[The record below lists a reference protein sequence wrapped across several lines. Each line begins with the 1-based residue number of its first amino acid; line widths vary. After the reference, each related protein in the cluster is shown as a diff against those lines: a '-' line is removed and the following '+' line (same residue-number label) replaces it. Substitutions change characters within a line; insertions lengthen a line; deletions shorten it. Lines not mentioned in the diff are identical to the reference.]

1 MIPTK
6 TGFLILQV
14 GEHYSAGQ
22 QPEDKVDG
30 EIQDRLYNDKLRPA
44 LRTYLEMLRE
54 SSYVQVK
61 PGYTDTAAVASS
73 TIDEVAPT
81 PDDDAKG
88 KKKKNQQPASQPAG
102 AKNGE

>member
-1 MIPTK
+1 
-6 TGFLILQV
+6 
-14 GEHYSAGQ
+14 
-22 QPEDKVDG
+22 
-30 EIQDRLYNDKLRPA
+30 
-44 LRTYLEMLRE
+44 MLRE

-81 PDDDAKG
+81 PDDDVKG
-88 KKKKNQQPASQPAG
+88 KKKKNQQPATTPPAG